1 MLADKELELGD
12 EFGVATKSD
21 VELDPLF
28 ERRQP
33 ELLEP
38 PPFELHERVE
48 LEVDE
53 GVAAPEPERL
63 AEQLGGRLELAV
75 RARLDRFPDEVLEA
89 VRVHSIGLDLEDV
102 AGRAVHDQLT
112 VSARE

>member
-12 EFGVATKSD
+12 EIGLATKSE

-63 AEQLGGRLELAV
+63 AEQLGGRPTVAPGISLEQAILKC
-75 RARLDRFPDEVLEA
+75 
-89 VRVHSIGLDLEDV
+89 
-102 AGRAVHDQLT
+102 
-112 VSARE
+112 SARHLSACCKRRLR